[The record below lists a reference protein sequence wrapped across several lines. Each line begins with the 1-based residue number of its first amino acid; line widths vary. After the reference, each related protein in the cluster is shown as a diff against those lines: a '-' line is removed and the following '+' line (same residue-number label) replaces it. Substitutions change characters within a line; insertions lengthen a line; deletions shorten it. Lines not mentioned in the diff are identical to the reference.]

1 MSTQTKTETKGRK
14 AIVFAG
20 TDGHGVTMGVIS
32 ARNLRADG
40 YEVTLACKWPET
52 GKPSQFWGET
62 FIRADFVGVD
72 LVVATDIPLP
82 EPDGTFPNAVPD
94 ALQKVRELAA
104 AGTAVVII
112 DHHKVAETHYG
123 EARQAGAKVVVAS
136 SATTCFYGE
145 PTPFSE
151 KWGRLGAICDLED
164 AVLPTVADEEEL
176 ALGIDAGVRKDLPA
190 TISAI
195 ERDDAEYF
203 RALAILPEIPGTVEA
218 EGAVAFASRLTPTWG
233 FKQLSRLATSHVMDY
248 AVGVD
253 CFNGFWRVIA
263 ITNWKRDALPVALK
277 LGLTRFIGHG
287 AAILVPVARENEPTG
302 EAQATAKAREFV
314 ARLGAIN
321 SGSGENGNGA
331 SSLFAYVSAFMRRV
345 AIPFFLTQHGWPHV
359 QRVVANMRTLA
370 SLFNLSEGDRRV
382 LDWVALFHDTGN
394 GANTYYPALGLSD
407 KGARDR
413 HHEFS
418 AQMVREWR
426 TQGLFQGILSDED
439 IERVAEMCFRH
450 RKKVPL
456 PMDAHEAMLC
466 TLFRVA
472 DGMDIDARRA
482 QRNDSGTFFEDI
494 DLPEESVQHWE
505 GHRAIESLRIAA
517 EENGLVFELVVTNS
531 DKAAFQVAEI
541 SKELSCLTP
550 YCTWSIRVL
559 KCSK

>member
-1 MSTQTKTETKGRK
+1 MLISSLRFAFQKRAENKLLMSTETKTGGRK

-32 ARNLRADG
+32 SRNLRAAG
-40 YEVTLACKWPET
+40 FEVILECKWPET
-52 GKPSQFWGET
+52 GKSSQFWGET
-62 FIRADFVGVD
+62 FLRRDYAGCD

-94 ALQKVRELAA
+94 ALAKIRELSAT
-104 AGTAVVII
+104 GTSVVII

-123 EARQAGAKVVVAS
+123 EARRAGAKVVVAS

-145 PTPFSE
+145 PTSFSE

-164 AVLPTVADEEEL
+164 AVLPVTDEEEKL
-176 ALGIDAGVRKDLPA
+176 ALGIDAAVRKNLPA
-190 TISAI
+190 AISAI

-203 RALAILPEIPGTVEA
+203 RALASLPEIPGEISVE
-218 EGAVAFASRLTPTWG
+218 GQVAFATGLTPTWG
-233 FKQLSRLATSHVMDY
+233 FKQLSRLSSSRGTDY

-253 CFNGFWRVIA
+253 CFNGYHRVIA
-263 ITNWKRDALPVALK
+263 ITNWKSDALPVALK

-287 AAILVPVARENEPTG
+287 SAILVPVAKDGDPTG
-302 EAQATAKAREFV
+302 REQATAKAREFI
-314 ARLGAIN
+314 ARLN
-321 SGSGENGNGA
+321 SSASGVGENGNGA
-331 SSLFAYVSAFMRRV
+331 HTLFAYVSQFMRRV

-359 QRVVANMRTLA
+359 QRVVANVRTLG
-370 SLFNLSEGDRRV
+370 SLFELSERDQRV

-407 KGARDR
+407 KEARDR

-418 AQMVREWR
+418 AEMIREWR
-426 TQGLFQGILSDED
+426 AEGLFQGILSDVD
-439 IERVAEMCFRH
+439 IKRVADLSFRH

-456 PMDAHEAMLC
+456 PADAHEAFLC

-482 QRNDSGTFFEDI
+482 QRNDSGKFFEDI
-494 DLPEESVQHWE
+494 DLPEESVAHW
-505 GHRAIESLRIAA
+505 GHSCPKSRHSP
-517 EENGLVFELVVTNS
+517 EN
-531 DKAAFQVAEI
+531 I
-541 SKELSCLTP
+541 S
-550 YCTWSIRVL
+550 WN
-559 KCSK
+559 

>member
-1 MSTQTKTETKGRK
+1 MNTNNETGGRK
-14 AIVFAG
+14 VAIVYAG

-32 ARNLRADG
+32 SRNLRAAG
-40 YEVTLACKWPET
+40 FEVILECKWPET

-62 FIRADFVGVD
+62 FLRREYSGVA

-94 ALQKVRELAA
+94 AIAKIRELAA
-104 AGTAVVII
+104 AGTSVVII

-123 EARQAGAKVVVAS
+123 EARRAGAQVVVTS

-145 PTPFSE
+145 PTLFSE
-151 KWGRLGAICDLED
+151 KWGRFGAVCDLED
-164 AVLPTVADEEEL
+164 AVLPVTDEEELL
-176 ALGIDAGVRKDLPA
+176 ALGIDAAVRKNLPA
-190 TISAI
+190 AISAI

-203 RALAILPEIPGTVEA
+203 RVLARLPEIPGEVEVL
-218 EGAVAFASRLTPTWG
+218 GQVSFASDLTPTWG
-233 FKQLSRLATSHVMDY
+233 FKQLSRLSSSRGTDY

-287 AAILVPVARENEPTG
+287 SAILVPVAKEGEPNGRE
-302 EAQATAKAREFV
+302 QATAKAREFV
-314 ARLGAIN
+314 GRLN
-321 SGSGENGNGA
+321 SSTGSGESGNGGHT
-331 SSLFAYVSAFMRRV
+331 LFAYVSAFMRRV

-359 QRVVANMRTLA
+359 QRVVANVRTLA
-370 SLFNLSEGDRRV
+370 SLFELSERDRRV
-382 LDWVALFHDTGN
+382 LDWVALFHDVGN
-394 GANTYYPALGLSD
+394 GANTYYPTMGLSD
-407 KGARDR
+407 KEARDR

-426 TQGLFQGILSDED
+426 AEGLFQGILSDED
-439 IERVAEMCFRH
+439 CERVADISYRH

-456 PMDAHEAMLC
+456 PADAHEAMLC
-466 TLFRVA
+466 VLFRVA

-482 QRNDSGTFFEDI
+482 QRNDSGKFYEDI
-494 DLPEESVQHWE
+494 DLPEDSVAHWE
-505 GHRAIESLRIAA
+505 GHRAIESLRISA
-517 EENGLVFELVVTNS
+517 EGKGLVFELVVTNS
-531 DKAAFQVAEI
+531 EKAAFQVAEI

-559 KCSK
+559 KCSM